1 MGILLGSYIG
11 TTIASIILL
20 VITEKAF
27 DERLKREGYKTL
39 DDEKGSTEKLR
50 TKILNGC
57 LLLIPLFNIVLA
69 CQVFFQFDKVYK
81 EMLEFYLEDGV
92 ISKNSTLEMKNAQK
106 QNSEN
111 MLVREIVYN
120 KPYSQMTVEE
130 KLDFLE
136 REKNFLLSINRQ
148 PSEQAE
154 SQKKPYV
161 KNNTKMN

>member
-20 VITEKAF
+20 FIADKVF

-39 DDEKGSTEKLR
+39 NDKKGPAEKLR
-50 TKILNGC
+50 IKILNGC
-57 LLLIPLFNIVLA
+57 LMLIPLFNIVLA
-69 CQVFFQFDKVYK
+69 CMAFFQFDKVYK
-81 EMLEFYLEDGV
+81 EMLEFGLEDGV
-92 ISKNSTLEMKNAQK
+92 ISKNSTLEMNNA

-148 PSEQAE
+148 PSEQDE